1 MHSILL
7 EDECTTAHLV
17 TKSVKVKF
25 C

>member
-1 MHSILL
+1 MHSILI

-17 TKSVKVKF
+17 TQSVKVKF